1 MQKGKKNMPDYDI
14 KTYADLARTC
24 GGMVLA
30 NEIANRPLDLISW
43 NPTDDD
49 EIFQWYVIQ
58 NPDFLMSHTDELIFY
73 DNELDLYIWGITHF
87 GTSWDYVPAPD
98 IH

>member
-1 MQKGKKNMPDYDI
+1 MTDWGI

-24 GGMVLA
+24 CSMVLA
-30 NEIANRPLDLISW
+30 NQMANRPLELISGDLS
-43 NPTDDD
+43 DDE
-49 EIFQWYVIQ
+49 EIFQWYIIQ
-58 NPDFLMSHTDELIFY
+58 NPDFLMEHTDELIFY
-73 DNELDLYIWGITHF
+73 DEELDLYVWGITHF

>member
-1 MQKGKKNMPDYDI
+1 MLDYGI

-30 NEIANRPLDLISW
+30 NEIANRPLDLISG
-43 NPTDDD
+43 NPTDDE
-49 EIFQWYVIQ
+49 EIFQWYIIQ
-58 NPDFLMSHTDELIFY
+58 DPDFLMKHTDELILY
-73 DNELDLYIWGITHF
+73 DTELDLYIWGITHF